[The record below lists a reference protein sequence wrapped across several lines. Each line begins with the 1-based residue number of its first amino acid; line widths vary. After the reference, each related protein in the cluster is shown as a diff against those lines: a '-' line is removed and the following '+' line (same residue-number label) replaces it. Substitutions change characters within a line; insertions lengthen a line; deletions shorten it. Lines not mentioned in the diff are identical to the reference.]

1 MKKLM
6 MMMVVLGTVAFGR
19 DNSFNAKRDVDSFV
33 NVQQMSSQRKL
44 PREIE
49 SFQDNSSRYNDFY
62 HELNTMDR
70 GHEGK

>member
-1 MKKLM
+1 MKKLI

-44 PREIE
+44 PREG
-49 SFQDNSSRYNDFY
+49 NCLCGDF
-62 HELNTMDR
+62 HRDLDRMAR